1 MNNRKECINNDIEDE
16 NRGNDIEDENGDNK
30 EDKGDKGEEESILDI
45 GCISERGDL
54 LQTDPG
60 VRDRDWH
67 TPANKIK
74 DAHSN
79 GNINNDLGINK
90 NILRNIDVDRK
101 STNIK
106 NSVVCDKSTHVKYN
120 TNIDI

>member
-1 MNNRKECINNDIEDE
+1 MGILVRGESSYRLTPGFEVVIDIPPASK
-16 NRGNDIEDENGDNK
+16 IE
-30 EDKGDKGEEESILDI
+30 
-45 GCISERGDL
+45 
-54 LQTDPG
+54 
-60 VRDRDWH
+60 
-67 TPANKIK
+67 

-90 NILRNIDVDRK
+90 NIFRNIDIDHK
-101 STNIK
+101 SMNIK